1 MLPVSYFKR
10 ESKEMRLKTTTI
22 GGVLVGVNH
31 RAHSWSGIRGRQS
44 AAIMEHGQAS
54 PTNSSLP
61 FSQKSCHSVKM
72 KIFVCRNP
80 HDILAVDECVTVS
93 RHWGVNR
100 QTNDIRYRSAMK
112 GWSS

>member
-1 MLPVSYFKR
+1 MLPVSYFKG
-10 ESKEMRLKTTTI
+10 ESKEMKLKATTI

-31 RAHSWSGIRGRQS
+31 RAHSWSRIRDSQS
-44 AAIMEHGQAS
+44 VAIMEHGRAS
-54 PTNSSLP
+54 SINSSLP

-72 KIFVCRNP
+72 KITVT
-80 HDILAVDECVTVS
+80 VDECVTVS

-100 QTNDIRYRSAMK
+100 QTNDIRDKSAMK